1 MSVCVTCVCVRVF
14 HQCMCYL
21 CVLPV
26 RVTCV
31 YLCVT
36 CVRVRRGG
44 EVGWYVP
51 GIGRSSLLPCLL
63 RHWMLN
69 DGFRPDRRQRNKRT
83 RSAVSGNVTVS
94 DSSGVLDSDYIVS
107 APDDRIQ

>member
-1 MSVCVTCVCVRVF
+1 MRACVCA
-14 HQCMCYL
+14 
-21 CVLPV
+21 
-26 RVTCV
+26 
-31 YLCVT
+31 T

-69 DGFRPDRRQRNKRT
+69 DGFRPDGRQRNKR
-83 RSAVSGNVTVS
+83 
-94 DSSGVLDSDYIVS
+94 SGVGDDVTAQVGLIQIIVLWR
-107 APDDRIQ
+107 DEVMNETKDEITLTEL